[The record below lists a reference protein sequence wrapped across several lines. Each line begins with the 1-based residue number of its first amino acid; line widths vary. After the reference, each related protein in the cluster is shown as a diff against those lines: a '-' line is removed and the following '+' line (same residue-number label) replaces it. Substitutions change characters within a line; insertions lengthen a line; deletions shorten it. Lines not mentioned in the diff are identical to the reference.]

1 MKSQS
6 QNKRLLALD
15 IMRGIT
21 IAGMILVNNPGSW
34 GHIYAPLEHA
44 EWNGLTPTDLVF
56 PFFMFIMGV
65 STYISL
71 RRYNYSFSWPAVFK
85 IVRRSVVIFAI
96 GLAIAW
102 LSLFLRGMFSG
113 QTLWDSVMTF
123 DHIRVLGVMP
133 RLAIC
138 YGVGALTGIALDH
151 KFLPVFIVTL
161 LAVYAVMLLAGRGWE
176 FSLENIISRVDHA
189 VLGPDHMYTDTVGGV
204 SLKFDPEGLLSTIPS
219 IAHMLI
225 GFWCGRLI
233 LTTTDNRERALRLF
247 IVGTLLTFTGFLLS
261 YGMPINK
268 KVWSPT
274 FVLTTCGLAASLL
287 ALLVWVLDIR
297 HWTRWSGFFHVFGI
311 NPLYLYVQ
319 GAVLSLVFNLVK
331 WGGGTTVHGWFY
343 GSVLVPAVGDET
355 LASLCYAIVFI
366 AINWAVGYILYKRQ
380 IYIKI

>member
-1 MKSQS
+1 MKSQY

-204 SLKFDPEGLLSTIPS
+204 SLKFDPRGTALDHPVDSPHADRFLVRP
-219 IAHMLI
+219 AD
-225 GFWCGRLI
+225 
-233 LTTTDNRERALRLF
+233 TDHYRQPRARAQAVYCRHVADIYRFSPQLRD
-247 IVGTLLTFTGFLLS
+247 
-261 YGMPINK
+261 
-268 KVWSPT
+268 
-274 FVLTTCGLAASLL
+274 A
-287 ALLVWVLDIR
+287 D
-297 HWTRWSGFFHVFGI
+297 
-311 NPLYLYVQ
+311 
-319 GAVLSLVFNLVK
+319 
-331 WGGGTTVHGWFY
+331 
-343 GSVLVPAVGDET
+343 
-355 LASLCYAIVFI
+355 
-366 AINWAVGYILYKRQ
+366 
-380 IYIKI
+380 